1 MHFAQLTLLYSLLIV
16 SVGDQASEQS
26 SSAETTVVEPAK
38 ETEANIVLQSIDG
51 GKTWQDISRSLPEIE
66 ERMGFYAG
74 ASELYLSTKGVMYRS
89 KSNLNTPVWEK
100 ENVIDPQSTIA
111 FNQSGVLAYS
121 YDGNIYKKKSSS
133 DPDSK
138 QEWLPVY
145 TRLKSTK
152 LERHEV
158 ATIFEA
164 SDGTIF
170 KSTGKSFARS
180 TDNAQTWTLIQKVWV
195 GDIVEADGVLV
206 AAGQNGIMRS
216 TDKGETWEWVI
227 NEGGVGI
234 AVERIDGGF
243 AAIAYNTQ
251 TKSRRI
257 HISMDGGVN
266 WKAIDGGLPPSANIS
281 SIKQLGRDLFVGH
294 PDGILR
300 SSDMGKS
307 WQRVRAGFGNM
318 VEVIKLVSWNSIP
331 APVEKVYK
339 IYVSGQVL
347 YAVAVAPGC

>member
-1 MHFAQLTLLYSLLIV
+1 MHFAQFTLLYSLLIV
-16 SVGDQASEQS
+16 SVGDQTSELS
-26 SSAETTVVEPAK
+26 PTTETTVVEPK

-51 GKTWQDISRSLPEIE
+51 GRTWQDISQGLPEVKQPE
-66 ERMGFYAG
+66 GFFAG
-74 ASELYLSTKGVMYRS
+74 ASEIYLRTNGAVYSS
-89 KSNLNTPVWEK
+89 KSNLKTPVWEK
-100 ENVIDPQSTIA
+100 ENLPDQRNTSIA
-111 FNQSGVLAYS
+111 FNRAGVMAYS
-121 YDGNIYKKKSSS
+121 FDGHIYQKKPVLGK
-133 DPDSK
+133 
-138 QEWLPVY
+138 WLPIY
-145 TRLKSTK
+145 TNLKS
-152 LERHEV
+152 REV
-158 ATIFEA
+158 ASIFEA
-164 SDGTIF
+164 ADGTIF

-180 TDNAQTWTLIQKVWV
+180 TDKAQTWTLIQKVWV
-195 GDIVEADGVLV
+195 GDIVEGDGVLV

-300 SSDMGKS
+300 SSDLGKS